1 MLNERQVK
9 EIEWKLNDIAK
20 DHESYTG
27 SVFADTGRAY
37 AQGIAFALS
46 AIGYSIE
53 WDNGKA
59 TVVKD
64 D

>member
-9 EIEWKLNDIAK
+9 EIERKLNDLAK

-27 SVFADTGRAY
+27 SAFADTGRAY

-46 AIGYSIE
+46 QIGYYIE
-53 WDNGKA
+53 WENGKA
-59 TVVKD
+59 TIVKD